1 MITLETR
8 LMHTPDILTSEVD
21 GELVMMDVDSGTYFN
36 LDPIGTD
43 IWRRLESPASIS
55 ELCAALQRDYDTDAA
70 TIQRDVQAFAGDML
84 KKGLLRL
91 AD

>member
-21 GELVMMDVDSGTYFN
+21 GELVMMDVGSGTYFN

-43 IWRRLESPASIS
+43 IWRRLESPASIG
-55 ELCAALQRDYDTDAA
+55 ELCAALQHDYDSDVA
-70 TIQRDVQAFAGDML
+70 TIQHDVQAFAGEML

-91 AD
+91 AG